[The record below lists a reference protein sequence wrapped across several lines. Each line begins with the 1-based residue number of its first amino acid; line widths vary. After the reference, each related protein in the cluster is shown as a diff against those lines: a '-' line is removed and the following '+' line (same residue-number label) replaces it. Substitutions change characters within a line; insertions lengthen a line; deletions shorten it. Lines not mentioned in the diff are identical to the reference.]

1 MADVLLDTEV
11 VSVLTSTKSHVRP
24 LKEAIE
30 EQIIGFDWVLCSVVV
45 AELIP
50 WRRGIGN
57 RRANLLDALLSRLP
71 SYAMTDSLPITS
83 PA

>member
-30 EQIIGFDWVLCSVVV
+30 EKIIDFDWILCSVVV

-50 WRRGIGN
+50 
-57 RRANLLDALLSRLP
+57 
-71 SYAMTDSLPITS
+71 
-83 PA
+83 